1 MWLPIPIISTESPSN
16 RKFGTSHDFFPPFS
30 LLFPA
35 QVQTDSHIVCLLRV
49 GKSANVP
56 RNYRILYKA
65 KYGSIA
71 WNSSWPWSESCSSSE
86 DNDTSSSS
94 LSLSS
99 LLSSWLLVLFPRR
112 LSPQCTVVGLK
123 VRKILQLNLS
133 TTATL
138 GTEESG
144 CCIDFLEVL
153 RFSFP
158 VPVVGPSA
166 RSSLATARRTFSPCS
181 APNLLEEFS
190 SCGFYSTKEV
200 FTDAQLNKPDHVTWN
215 VTRTVLIQIQ
225 LNCVF
230 FAGCS
235 EVETRVSVWI
245 FLSAGT
251 KKRGLCREMAVL
263 ESWPSA
269 EVRL

>member
-35 QVQTDSHIVCLLRV
+35 QVQTDSHIVCLLGV

-86 DNDTSSSS
+86 DSDTSSSS

-133 TTATL
+133 TTAIL
-138 GTEESG
+138 GTEESS

-153 RFSFP
+153 RFSLP

-181 APNLLEEFS
+181 APNLQEEFS
-190 SCGFYSTKEV
+190 SCGFYPFKDV
-200 FTDAQLNKPDHVTWN
+200 FYWCAVNQDRSRHM
-215 VTRTVLIQIQ
+215 
-225 LNCVF
+225 
-230 FAGCS
+230 
-235 EVETRVSVWI
+235 
-245 FLSAGT
+245 
-251 KKRGLCREMAVL
+251 KRD
-263 ESWPSA
+263 
-269 EVRL
+269 

>member
-1 MWLPIPIISTESPSN
+1 MWLPIPKISTESPSN

-35 QVQTDSHIVCLLRV
+35 QVQTV
-49 GKSANVP
+49 
-56 RNYRILYKA
+56 

-86 DNDTSSSS
+86 DSDTSSSS
-94 LSLSS
+94 LSLSA

-133 TTATL
+133 TTAIL

-181 APNLLEEFS
+181 APNLQEEFS
-190 SCGFYSTKEV
+190 SCGFFSMKEV
-200 FTDAQLNKPDHVTWN
+200 FYWRAVKQ
-215 VTRTVLIQIQ
+215 TR
-225 LNCVF
+225 
-230 FAGCS
+230 S
-235 EVETRVSVWI
+235 RHM
-245 FLSAGT
+245 
-251 KKRGLCREMAVL
+251 KRD
-263 ESWPSA
+263 
-269 EVRL
+269 